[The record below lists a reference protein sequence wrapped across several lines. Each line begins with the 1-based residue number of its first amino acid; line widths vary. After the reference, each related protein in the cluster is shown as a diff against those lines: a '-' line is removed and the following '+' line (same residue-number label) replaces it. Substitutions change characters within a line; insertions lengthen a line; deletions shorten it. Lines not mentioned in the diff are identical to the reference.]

1 MTPDAGPPVNRINPV
16 PSTLPF
22 RPDTPMGRALAGRAI
37 RLAEAL
43 EVSSGPAP
51 IPQRPALAP
60 EHVREAAKD
69 ALARGETH
77 YTSRPGVVDLR
88 KAIARISTEQGF
100 PATAESVVVTNGGAE
115 ALYITLQAVIGKG
128 DRVAAPEPLQP
139 NVAEMIGFIGGD
151 LHRISTSP
159 DNRFIADID
168 DIFTADPAVILLSS
182 PSPITGV
189 ALGDATLRQIVS
201 RAADRG
207 AVGHPRPLARPR
219 PLRPDRAR
227 PSPPRNSAPASS
239 TIGSFSSGYGLDG
252 WRVGYFTA
260 PPDRMKEMRELK
272 QAMSICT
279 TAVSQYAALA
289 ALDGPTDLARRA
301 PLHLRHHPRP
311 RHRHPHRRR
320 PPRHHPGRLP
330 LAPRRRPRRRS
341 FSVPEGLRRFSPR
354 FQPGVS
360 GSGRLPPGAPPAGF
374 RRLDLSSPTLDSD
387 LAALTGERRP

>member
-1 MTPDAGPPVNRINPV
+1 MTPDTTLPVNRIIPV

-22 RPDTPMGRALAGRAI
+22 RPDTPMGRALAGRAV

-43 EVSSGPAP
+43 EASSGPMP
-51 IPQRPALAP
+51 VPARSGPAP

-88 KAIARISTEQGF
+88 KAIARVSTEQGF

-115 ALYITLQAVIGKG
+115 ALYITLQAVVAKG

-151 LHRISTSP
+151 LHRIATTSA
-159 DNRFIADID
+159 NRFLASTD
-168 DIFTADPAVILLSS
+168 DIFAPNPAVILLAS

-189 ALGDATLRQIVS
+189 AIEDEDLRAIIS
-201 RAADRG
+201 KAADRG
-207 AVGHPRPLARPR
+207 TIVIL
-219 PLRPDRAR
+219 DRSLVPALYV
-227 PSPPRNSAPASS
+227 PSTANSSAPELGAGVV
-239 TIGSFSSGYGLDG
+239 TIGSFSSGFGLDG

-279 TAVSQYAALA
+279 TAVSQFAALA
-289 ALDGPTDLARRA
+289 ALDGPEDWLTE
-301 PLHLRHHPRP
+301 
-311 RHRHPHRRR
+311 
-320 PPRHHPGRLP
+320 
-330 LAPRRRPRRRS
+330 RRS
-341 FSVPEGLRRFSPR
+341 GFATSRDNATAALIQAGRTVITPDAYPWLLVDQSGDGPEF
-354 FQPGVS
+354 
-360 GSGRLPPGAPPAGF
+360 GASTKGWT
-374 RRLDLSSPTLDSD
+374 RLDLGSAQIDATIQSIT
-387 LAALTGERRP
+387 TTTEVQR